1 MTRKPRWSLRTWLIA
16 PTAAIVTILSATG
29 ALLQTDTLVRA
40 WLGST
45 RQLSELAAR
54 QVTEFVLL
62 RLEDV
67 NTTGRQAW
75 LAQIDNDPKL
85 GGLLESSAA
94 GANSIVEISIVD
106 ASGVVLAS
114 SNRSRPG
121 NRAPRVPQLASLETL
136 SAWDRVRA
144 VWAPGREYESRVPVG
159 VRGDTK
165 RLLVVEVLVSCA
177 LLLDTL
183 I

>member
-1 MTRKPRWSLRTWLIA
+1 MRRPRRSLRTWLIA

-67 NTTGRQAW
+67 DASQRQAW
-75 LAQIDNDPKL
+75 LARIDNDAKL
-85 GGLLESSAA
+85 GGLLESSAS
-94 GANSIVEISIVD
+94 GANSI
-106 ASGVVLAS
+106 
-114 SNRSRPG
+114 
-121 NRAPRVPQLASLETL
+121 
-136 SAWDRVRA
+136 
-144 VWAPGREYESRVPVG
+144 
-159 VRGDTK
+159 RGDLG
-165 RLLVVEVLVSCA
+165 RRRNGSCA
-177 LLLDTL
+177 GVIEPIPSGQPRRASAAAL
-183 I
+183 IAVRMWRRSLAFGPCGRRVVNTNCVFRSG